1 MRSQRREGMQAPVVG
16 FTAILNRAIKREP
29 AHNGVGDTLLKT
41 NILLKN
47 RKSIF
52 IKHFLIDKQ
61 VRQSDLSFLRN
72 YINHIMCFL

>member
-1 MRSQRREGMQAPVVG
+1 MQAPVVG

-29 AHNGVGDTLLKT
+29 ARNEVGDTLLKT

-52 IKHFLIDKQ
+52 IKLFLLDKR
-61 VRQSDLSFLRN
+61 VRQSNLSLLR
-72 YINHIMCFL
+72 YHIRA